1 MELREKKADMRVTLV
16 GLPATG
22 AAVRVENVGHLSKL
36 RDPCKRVCDYLL
48 VLEAN
53 GDTSVLFIE
62 LKKTQ
67 TPSDRPREQLRRSLP
82 ILKYLLSVCE
92 VERGTTLKSVS
103 VRYAIVFERV
113 SEKLDKQRIRADPK
127 TRWVRLFFVGGFRR
141 GSMGFCERHGKSY
154 LTRRRRGEEGGGGG
168 SVTGGTTG
176 GTIPS
181 A

>member
-1 MELREKKADMRVTLV
+1 MALASALATVLKPQVVTTFAEDGHVELREKKADMRVTVV
-16 GLPATG
+16 GLPASG

-36 RDPCKRVCDYLL
+36 RDPCRRVCDYLL
-48 VLEAN
+48 VLETN

-92 VERGTTLKSVS
+92 VERGTTVKSVS

-127 TRWVRLFFVGGFRR
+127 TRLSQEKYRGITVRTFTGTRVSLATL
-141 GSMGFCERHGKSY
+141 MG
-154 LTRRRRGEEGGGGG
+154 
-168 SVTGGTTG
+168 
-176 GTIPS
+176 